1 MSKDIENIDWELCFT
16 QAKGL
21 ANMVSVAGRSLE
33 GEGDAMLAGGL
44 LSIAAAISEQ
54 IDLGID
60 RVMAELSKAQ
70 TSPRPAER
78 TFDRAFWQR
87 RTDPA

>member
-1 MSKDIENIDWELCFT
+1 MSKDVESLDWELCFT

-33 GEGDAMLAGGL
+33 GEGDPTLGDGL
-44 LSIAAAISEQ
+44 LSIAAAISAQ
-54 IDLGID
+54 IDLGVD

-70 TSPRPAER
+70 TSARPVDR
-78 TFDRAFWQR
+78 PFDRGSWQR
-87 RTDPA
+87 

>member
-1 MSKDIENIDWELCFT
+1 MSREIDSMDWELCFT

-70 TSPRPAER
+70 ASARPPMR
-78 TFDRAFWQR
+78 TFDKSFWQR
-87 RTDPA
+87 

>member
-1 MSKDIENIDWELCFT
+1 MSKDIESMDWELCFT

-21 ANMVSVAGRSLE
+21 ANMVSVAGRSR
-33 GEGDAMLAGGL
+33 EGDGDPTLGGGL

-54 IDLGID
+54 IDLGIG

-70 TSPRPAER
+70 DSTRPPVR
-78 TFDRAFWQR
+78 TFDRSFWQR
-87 RTDPA
+87 

>member
-1 MSKDIENIDWELCFT
+1 MSKDIESVDWELCFA

-33 GEGDAMLAGGL
+33 GEGDSTLGDGL
-44 LSIAAAISEQ
+44 LSIAAAISAQ

-70 TSPRPAER
+70 SSARPADR
-78 TFDRAFWQR
+78 PFDRSLWQR
-87 RTDPA
+87 

>member
-1 MSKDIENIDWELCFT
+1 MSKDIESMDWELCFT

-33 GEGDAMLAGGL
+33 GDGDPTLGGGL

-70 TSPRPAER
+70 DSTRPAVR
-78 TFDRAFWQR
+78 TFDRSFWQR
-87 RTDPA
+87 

>member
-1 MSKDIENIDWELCFT
+1 MSKDIESMDWELCFT

-33 GEGDAMLAGGL
+33 GDGDAMLAGGL

-60 RVMAELSKAQ
+60 KVMAELSKAQ
-70 TSPRPAER
+70 APARPADR
-78 TFDRAFWQR
+78 TYDKGFWQR
-87 RTDPA
+87 

>member
-1 MSKDIENIDWELCFT
+1 MSNDIERMDWELYFA

-33 GEGDAMLAGGL
+33 GEGDATLGGGL
-44 LSIAAAISEQ
+44 LSIATAISEQ

-70 TSPRPAER
+70 ADTRPAVR
-78 TFDRAFWQR
+78 TNDRSFWQR
-87 RTDPA
+87 

>member
-1 MSKDIENIDWELCFT
+1 MAKDVESTDWELCFT

-44 LSIAAAISEQ
+44 LSIATAISEQ

-60 RVMAELSKAQ
+60 RVLAELSKTQ
-70 TSPRPAER
+70 TSPRPADR
-78 TFDRAFWQR
+78 PFDRAFWQR
-87 RTDPA
+87 